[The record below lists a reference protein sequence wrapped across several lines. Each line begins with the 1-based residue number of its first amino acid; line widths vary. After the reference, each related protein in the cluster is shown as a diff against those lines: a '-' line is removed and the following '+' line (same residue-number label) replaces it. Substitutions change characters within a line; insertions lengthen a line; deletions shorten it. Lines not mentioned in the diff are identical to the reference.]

1 MPKRSLLITVR
12 LFFGLLTLASLTT
25 SFIYFVI
32 QRGYSGVNFF
42 SFFTNLTNLLSA
54 IVLITGA
61 INLIR
66 RNDPTPTDEIV
77 RGSATVSIAIVG
89 IVFGLLLRHLDNDM
103 IPWTNSVVH
112 YLMPIAMVLD
122 WLLQPPQSNL
132 PRKHIWFWLIY
143 PITYL
148 IYSLIHG
155 AATNWYP
162 YWFIDPNKS
171 PGGWTGVSLFVAA
184 ITVGLILISFLLLWL
199 GNKLKRNILR

>member
-1 MPKRSLLITVR
+1 MRKRSILITSR
-12 LFFGLLTLASLTT
+12 LFFGFLTLASLTT
-25 SFIYFVI
+25 SFLYFVI

-42 SFFTNLTNLLSA
+42 SFFTNLTNLFSA
-54 IVLITGA
+54 IVLVTGA

-66 RNDPTPTDEIV
+66 RKDSTPTDEIV

-112 YLMPIAMVLD
+112 YLMPVVMVLD
-122 WLLQPPQSNL
+122 WLLQPPQSRL
-132 PRKHIWFWLIY
+132 LLKHIWFWLIY

-162 YWFIDPNKS
+162 YWFIDPNIS
-171 PGGWTGVSLFVAA
+171 PGGWTGVALFAAA
-184 ITVGLILISFLLLWL
+184 ITIGFILVSFTLLWL
-199 GNKLKRNILR
+199 GNKLKRNIL